1 MLLSNKSF
9 YTEKNMIEN
18 TKLMELLLKGLR
30 IQKLYLIKD
39 NKINLSKSGLP
50 FLDKYLLAKE

>member
-1 MLLSNKSF
+1 M
-9 YTEKNMIEN
+9 
-18 TKLMELLLKGLR
+18 MELLLKDLR

-50 FLDKYLLAKE
+50 FLDRYAYSFASTGTSEGISLAP